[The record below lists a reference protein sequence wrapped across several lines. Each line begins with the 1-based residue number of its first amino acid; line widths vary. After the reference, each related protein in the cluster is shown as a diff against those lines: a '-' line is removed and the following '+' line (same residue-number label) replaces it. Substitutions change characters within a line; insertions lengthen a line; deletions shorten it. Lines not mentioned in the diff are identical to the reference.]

1 MTEQDAVTERA
12 VVPERDTAPE
22 RPVVPERVVVLVGAP
37 ASGKTTLRDALVAR
51 SPLAVLSPDDE
62 RAAMRAR
69 ALASGREPRALQDYS
84 LPAIRR
90 CEEAA
95 ARLLAEG
102 RGYLADATHL
112 RRRERVAH
120 VKAAHAAGLPA
131 VAVLLPDLPLEVL
144 TARNDRRAEHRR
156 VPEDAL
162 ARHAHRRGLLT
173 AALLREEGFDDV
185 VELDGVDDVEQ
196 LTTET
201 VLQPV
206 R

>member
-1 MTEQDAVTERA
+1 MTERA
-12 VVPERDTAPE
+12 PVVEHDT
-22 RPVVPERVVVLVGAP
+22 VPERVVVLVGAP
-37 ASGKTTLRDALVAR
+37 ASGKTTLREAFVAQ
-51 SPLAVLSPDDE
+51 SPIAVLSPDDE
-62 RAAMRAR
+62 RDAMRAR
-69 ALASGREPRALQDYS
+69 ALAAGREPRALQDYS

-120 VKAAHAAGLPA
+120 VRAAHTAGLPA

-144 TARNDRRAEHRR
+144 AARNDRRAEHRR
-156 VPEDAL
+156 VPENAL

-185 VELDGVDDVEQ
+185 VELGGADDVNPS
-196 LTTET
+196 TTQT
-201 VLQPV
+201 VLQPL